1 MKKAKW
7 LVTALSMLAFGAGAA
22 FAEDRIDLEL
32 TADFFSKYVWRGQNL
47 VDDSVFQP
55 GLSASY
61 GGITAGIWGSMELTN
76 VNGNNDEFTEV
87 DYSLD
92 YSSDIPRLSGIGYS
106 VGLIYY
112 DFPNTKIKETIEVYL
127 GLNFD
132 LPASPSIT
140 CYYDLDEAE
149 GMYVSLAAGHSIE
162 NIVEFD
168 PEVPVGMDISAGFGW
183 GSSSYN
189 KYYWG
194 INQSELNDFVLSASF
209 PIEVIG
215 STVDPTLN
223 YVTLLSD
230 EIRDIDA
237 YGNDSDFFFVGVS
250 FSRGF

>member
-7 LVTALSMLAFGAGAA
+7 LVTALSILAFGAGAA
-22 FAEDRIDLEL
+22 FDEERIDFEL
-32 TADFFSKYVWRGQNL
+32 TVDYFSKYVWRGQNL

-55 GLSASY
+55 GMSVSY
-61 GGITAGIWGSMELTN
+61 GSVTAGIWGSMELTN
-76 VNGNNDEFTEV
+76 INGNNDEFTEV
-87 DYSLD
+87 DYSLA
-92 YSSDIPRLSGIGYS
+92 YSSDIPGLSSIGYS

-112 DFPNTKIKETIEVYL
+112 DFPNTNIKDTTEVYW
-127 GLNFD
+127 GLNFS
-132 LPASPSIT
+132 LPTSPSIT

-149 GMYVSLAAGHSIE
+149 GMYVSLAVGHSIE
-162 NIVEFD
+162 KIVEFS
-168 PEVPVGMDISAGFGW
+168 PEVHVGMDVSAGFGW

-194 INQSELNDFVLSASF
+194 TNQSELNDFVLSASF

-215 STVDPTLN
+215 CMVAPTLK
-223 YVTLLSD
+223 YVILLSD

-250 FSRGF
+250 FSKGF

>member
-7 LVTALSMLAFGAGAA
+7 LVTALSILAFGAGAA
-22 FAEDRIDLEL
+22 FAEDKIALEL
-32 TADFFSKYVWRGQNL
+32 TSDYFSKYIWRGQNL

-76 VNGNNDEFTEV
+76 VNSNNDEFTEV
-87 DYSLD
+87 DYSLE
-92 YSSDIPRLSGIGYS
+92 YSGDIPRLSSIGYS

-112 DFPNTKIKETIEVYL
+112 DFPNTNIKDTTELYW

-132 LPASPSIT
+132 LPASPYIT

-149 GMYVSLAAGHSIE
+149 GIYVSLGVGHSIE
-162 NIVEFD
+162 KIVEFS
-168 PEVPVGMDISAGFGW
+168 PEVPVGMEIGAGFGW
-183 GSSSYN
+183 GSGSYN

-194 INQSELNDFVLSASF
+194 TNQSELNDFILSASF

-215 STVDPTLN
+215 STVAPTLN
-223 YVTLLSD
+223 YITLLSD
-230 EIRDIDA
+230 EIRDADA
-237 YGNDSDFFFVGVS
+237 YSTDSDFFFVGAS
-250 FSRGF
+250 FSKGF